1 MSYTLVLEWM
11 PGDLY
16 MSAVTARCTA
26 PTSSY
31 SVVWL
36 PPNKVYQITLYCG
49 STSLVS
55 FLVGA
60 FRGKAWSYM
69 SSTTLLSLGNLSVWY
84 TANHPVLSDF
94 SLDLG
99 TNEVVGLIGLN
110 GAGKTTFIKTVAGL
124 LPGYHLDSAVWEG
137 QPFAFRDKAFKR
149 SRYIVFAED
158 RSFQYFTFREYL
170 AYVAASYDVP
180 LPDVTGLVKG
190 FHFEDYTDVL
200 LKELSTGN
208 LKKAYLITAFALR
221 PKLLLLDEPV
231 NGLDFQSTEFLYQ
244 LMGGYKQYGTLLF
257 SSHILESICLTC
269 DRVLVLEHGR
279 ISQTFTGAEIAAGN
293 IREVLTD
300 EEHH

>member
-1 MSYTLVLEWM
+1 M
-11 PGDLY
+11 D
-16 MSAVTARCTA
+16 
-26 PTSSY
+26 SS
-31 SVVWL
+31 
-36 PPNKVYQITLYCG
+36 K
-49 STSLVS
+49 
-55 FLVGA
+55 
-60 FRGKAWSYM
+60 
-69 SSTTLLSLGNLSVWY
+69 LLSLNNLSVWY
-84 TANHPVLSDF
+84 AADHPVLSDF

-124 LPGYHLDSAVWEG
+124 LSGYRLDSAAWDG
-137 QPFAFRDKAFKR
+137 HSFSFRDKAFKQN
-149 SRYIVFAED
+149 RYIVFAED

-170 AYVAASYDVP
+170 AYAASAYGEP
-180 LPDVTGLVKG
+180 LPEVSSLVAG

-231 NGLDFQSTEFLYQ
+231 NELDFQSTEFLYR
-244 LMGGYKQYGTLLF
+244 LMSDYKEYGTILF
-257 SSHILESICLTC
+257 SSHILESICMTS

-279 ISQTFTGAEIAAGN
+279 ISRSFTGKEIAAGN

-300 EEHH
+300 YENH